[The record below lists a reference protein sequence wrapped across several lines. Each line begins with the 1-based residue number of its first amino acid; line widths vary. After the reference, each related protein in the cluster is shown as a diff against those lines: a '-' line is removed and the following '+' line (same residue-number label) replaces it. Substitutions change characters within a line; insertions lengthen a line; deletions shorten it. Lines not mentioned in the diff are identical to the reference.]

1 VSDTGIG
8 IAPDLMPQVFD
19 LFTQEDRGLDR
30 AQGGLGIG
38 LTLVRYLVELHGGSV
53 EARSAGPNQGSEF
66 VVRLPAIS
74 PPVVSTRQTIAASP
88 SPPPSGPRRV
98 LVVEDQTDV
107 RDSLRLVLEDA
118 GYQVFEATDGPGA
131 IEAVERYEPAA
142 AIIDIGLPRFDG
154 YEVAKRVRRMSHGP
168 AMLLVALTGYGP
180 QTRNR
185 AHEAGFDL
193 HLIKP
198 VNAAQLHELLRTS
211 RGN

>member
-1 VSDTGIG
+1 MRKLDRPLHHEKALTIGRRIVGDSHGRKVGCKVWSLEQHLRLAGGKGGAGGHVHHHQLVPAAAEPLSSVS
-8 IAPDLMPQVFD
+8 APD
-19 LFTQEDRGLDR
+19 
-30 AQGGLGIG
+30 
-38 LTLVRYLVELHGGSV
+38 
-53 EARSAGPNQGSEF
+53 
-66 VVRLPAIS
+66 RL
-74 PPVVSTRQTIAASP
+74 
-88 SPPPSGPRRV
+88 SGPRRV

-142 AIIDIGLPRFDG
+142 AIIDIGLPGFDG

-180 QTRNR
+180 QTRHR
-185 AHEAGFDL
+185 AHEAGFNL

-211 RGN
+211 RRN